1 MSKKQN
7 FFTTLLK
14 PLVSH
19 AMLTVSLTVA
29 AIAVIGIATW
39 WLADKNKDNS
49 ISIGTNQ
56 QIDIT
61 PTQIQSIKNIGQ
73 WSFLT
78 INDEEMIDTVR
89 TGFFSDDQLVRIY
102 YGTLQLGIDMNDT
115 SDEWITRSNDSIIIL
130 LPEVRLLDKNFIDEA
145 RTRSFM
151 ESDKWT
157 SADRHA
163 LYRRAQAAMIRR
175 CVTTA
180 NLRSAEQQAATQ
192 FDELMRAMGF
202 NNVIIRFEK
211 PH

>member
-7 FFTTLLK
+7 FLTTLLK

-115 SDEWITRSNDSIIIL
+115 SDEWITRSNDSIVIL

-151 ESDKWT
+151 ESGKWT

-163 LYRRAQAAMIRR
+163 LYHRAQAAMIRR
-175 CVTTA
+175 CVTPA

-192 FDELMRAMGF
+192 FDELMRSMGF

>member
-7 FFTTLLK
+7 FLTTLLK

-29 AIAVIGIATW
+29 AITVIGIATW

-115 SDEWITRSNDSIIIL
+115 SDEWITRSNDSIVIL

-151 ESDKWT
+151 ESGKWT

-175 CVTTA
+175 CVTPA

>member
-14 PLVSH
+14 SLVSH

-29 AIAVIGIATW
+29 VIAVIGIATW

-151 ESDKWT
+151 ESGKWT
-157 SADRHA
+157 SADRYA

>member
-7 FFTTLLK
+7 FLTTLLK

-19 AMLTVSLTVA
+19 AMLTVSLTAA

-73 WSFLT
+73 WAFLT

-115 SDEWITRSNDSIIIL
+115 SDEWITRSNDSIVIL

-151 ESDKWT
+151 ESGKWT

-163 LYRRAQAAMIRR
+163 IYHRAQAAMIRR
-175 CVTTA
+175 CVTPA

-192 FDELMRAMGF
+192 FDELMRSMGF

>member
-78 INDEEMIDTVR
+78 INDEEMIYTVR

-115 SDEWITRSNDSIIIL
+115 SDEWITRSNDSIVIL

-151 ESDKWT
+151 ESGKWT

-175 CVTTA
+175 CVTPA

>member
-7 FFTTLLK
+7 FLTTLLK

-19 AMLTVSLTVA
+19 AMLTVSLTAA

-73 WSFLT
+73 WAFLT

-89 TGFFSDDQLVRIY
+89 TGFFSDDQLVCIY

-115 SDEWITRSNDSIIIL
+115 SDEWITRSNDSIVIL
-130 LPEVRLLDKNFIDEA
+130 LHEVRLLDKNFIDEA

-151 ESDKWT
+151 ESGKWT

-163 LYRRAQAAMIRR
+163 LYHRAQAAMIRR
-175 CVTTA
+175 CVTPA

-192 FDELMRAMGF
+192 FDELMRSMGF

>member
-7 FFTTLLK
+7 FLTTLLK

-151 ESDKWT
+151 ESGKWT
-157 SADRHA
+157 ST
-163 LYRRAQAAMIRR
+163 AMPS
-175 CVTTA
+175 TA
-180 NLRSAEQQAATQ
+180 EHRQ
-192 FDELMRAMGF
+192 
-202 NNVIIRFEK
+202 
-211 PH
+211 P

>member
-7 FFTTLLK
+7 FLTTLLK

-19 AMLTVSLTVA
+19 AMLTVSLTAA
-29 AIAVIGIATW
+29 AIAVIGLATW

-73 WSFLT
+73 WAFLT

-115 SDEWITRSNDSIIIL
+115 SDEWITRSNDSIVIL

-151 ESDKWT
+151 ESGKWT

-175 CVTTA
+175 CVTPA

>member
-7 FFTTLLK
+7 FLTTLLK

-19 AMLTVSLTVA
+19 AMLTVSLTAA

-73 WSFLT
+73 WAFLT

-115 SDEWITRSNDSIIIL
+115 SDEWITRSNDSIVIL

-151 ESDKWT
+151 ESSKWT

-175 CVTTA
+175 CVTPA

>member
-14 PLVSH
+14 PLVNH

-102 YGTLQLGIDMNDT
+102 YGTLELGIDMNDT
-115 SDEWITRSNDSIIIL
+115 SDEWITRSNDSIIML

-151 ESDKWT
+151 ESGKWT
-157 SADRHA
+157 SSDRHA

-175 CVTTA
+175 CVTPA

>member
-7 FFTTLLK
+7 FLTTLLK
-14 PLVSH
+14 PLVSR
-19 AMLTVSLTVA
+19 AMLTVSLTAA

-73 WSFLT
+73 WAFLT

-115 SDEWITRSNDSIIIL
+115 SDEWITRSNDSIVIL

-151 ESDKWT
+151 ESGKWT

-163 LYRRAQAAMIRR
+163 LYHRAQAAMIRR
-175 CVTTA
+175 CVTPA

-192 FDELMRAMGF
+192 FDELMRSMGF

>member
-29 AIAVIGIATW
+29 VIAVIGIATW

-151 ESDKWT
+151 ESGKWT

-175 CVTTA
+175 CVTPA

>member
-7 FFTTLLK
+7 FLTTLLK

-19 AMLTVSLTVA
+19 AMLTVSLTAA

-73 WSFLT
+73 WAFLT

-115 SDEWITRSNDSIIIL
+115 SDEWITRSNDSIVIL

-151 ESDKWT
+151 ESGKWT

-175 CVTTA
+175 CVTPA

-192 FDELMRAMGF
+192 FDELMRSMGF

>member
-7 FFTTLLK
+7 FLTTLLK

-19 AMLTVSLTVA
+19 AMLTVSLTAA

-73 WSFLT
+73 WAFLT

-115 SDEWITRSNDSIIIL
+115 SDEWITRSNDSIVIL

-151 ESDKWT
+151 ESGKWT

-192 FDELMRAMGF
+192 FDELMRSMGF

>member
-7 FFTTLLK
+7 FLTTLLK

-19 AMLTVSLTVA
+19 AMLTVSLTA
-29 AIAVIGIATW
+29 ATIAVIGIATW

-73 WSFLT
+73 WAFLT

-115 SDEWITRSNDSIIIL
+115 SDEWITRSNDSIVIL

-151 ESDKWT
+151 ESGKWT

-175 CVTTA
+175 CVTPA

>member
-7 FFTTLLK
+7 FLTTLLK

-29 AIAVIGIATW
+29 AITVIGIATW

-78 INDEEMIDTVR
+78 INDEEMIDTMR

-151 ESDKWT
+151 ESGKWT

-175 CVTTA
+175 CVTPA

>member
-7 FFTTLLK
+7 FLTTLLK

-29 AIAVIGIATW
+29 VIAVIGIATW

-115 SDEWITRSNDSIIIL
+115 SDEWITRSNDSIVIL

-151 ESDKWT
+151 ESGKWT

-175 CVTTA
+175 CVTPT

>member
-73 WSFLT
+73 WAFLT
-78 INDEEMIDTVR
+78 INDEEMIDTMR

-115 SDEWITRSNDSIIIL
+115 SDEWITHSNDSIVIL

-151 ESDKWT
+151 ESGKWT

-175 CVTTA
+175 CVTPA

>member
-7 FFTTLLK
+7 FLTTLLK

-73 WSFLT
+73 WAFLT

-115 SDEWITRSNDSIIIL
+115 SDEWITRSNDSIVIL

-151 ESDKWT
+151 ESGKWT

-175 CVTTA
+175 CVTPA
-180 NLRSAEQQAATQ
+180 NLRSAQQQAATQ
-192 FDELMRAMGF
+192 FDELMRSMGF

>member
-7 FFTTLLK
+7 FLTTLLK

-49 ISIGTNQ
+49 ISICTNQ

-151 ESDKWT
+151 ESGKWT

-175 CVTTA
+175 CVTPA

-192 FDELMRAMGF
+192 FDELMRSMGF

>member
-7 FFTTLLK
+7 FLTTLLK

-19 AMLTVSLTVA
+19 AMLTVSLTAA

-73 WSFLT
+73 WAFLT

-115 SDEWITRSNDSIIIL
+115 SDEWITRSNDSIVIL

-151 ESDKWT
+151 ESGKWT

-175 CVTTA
+175 CVTPA

-202 NNVIIRFEK
+202 NNVIIRIEK

>member
-19 AMLTVSLTVA
+19 AMLTVSLTAA

-73 WSFLT
+73 WAFLT

-115 SDEWITRSNDSIIIL
+115 SDEWITRSNDSIVIL

-151 ESDKWT
+151 ESGKWT

-175 CVTTA
+175 CVTPT

>member
-151 ESDKWT
+151 ESGKWT

-175 CVTTA
+175 CVTPA
-180 NLRSAEQQAATQ
+180 NLRRAEQQAATQ

-211 PH
+211 LH

>member
-7 FFTTLLK
+7 FLTTLLK

-19 AMLTVSLTVA
+19 AMLTVSLTAA

-73 WSFLT
+73 WAFLT

-115 SDEWITRSNDSIIIL
+115 CDEWITRGNDSIVIL

-151 ESDKWT
+151 ESGKWT

-175 CVTTA
+175 CLTPA

>member
-115 SDEWITRSNDSIIIL
+115 SDEWITRSNDSIVIL

-151 ESDKWT
+151 ESGKWT
-157 SADRHA
+157 SADRHT

-175 CVTTA
+175 CVTPA

>member
-29 AIAVIGIATW
+29 VIAVIGIATW

-78 INDEEMIDTVR
+78 INDEELIDTVR

-151 ESDKWT
+151 ESGKWT

-175 CVTTA
+175 CVTPA

>member
-7 FFTTLLK
+7 FLTTLLK

-19 AMLTVSLTVA
+19 AMLTVSLTVV

-151 ESDKWT
+151 ESGKWR

-175 CVTTA
+175 CVTPA

>member
-7 FFTTLLK
+7 FLTTLLK

-73 WSFLT
+73 WFFLT

-115 SDEWITRSNDSIIIL
+115 SDEWITRSNDSIVIL

-151 ESDKWT
+151 ESGKWT

-175 CVTTA
+175 CVTPT

>member
-7 FFTTLLK
+7 FLTTLLK

-19 AMLTVSLTVA
+19 AMLTVSLTAA

-73 WSFLT
+73 WAFLT

-102 YGTLQLGIDMNDT
+102 YGTLQLGIDMHDT
-115 SDEWITRSNDSIIIL
+115 SDEWITRSNDSIVIL

-151 ESDKWT
+151 ESGKRT

-175 CVTTA
+175 CVTPA

>member
-7 FFTTLLK
+7 FLTTLLK

-19 AMLTVSLTVA
+19 AMLTVSLTAA

-73 WSFLT
+73 WAFLT

-115 SDEWITRSNDSIIIL
+115 SDEWITRSNDSIVIL

-151 ESDKWT
+151 ESGKWT

-175 CVTTA
+175 CVTPA
-180 NLRSAEQQAATQ
+180 NLRSAEQQAAKQ

>member
-14 PLVSH
+14 PLVNH

-78 INDEEMIDTVR
+78 INDEEMIDTMR

-151 ESDKWT
+151 ESGKWT
-157 SADRHA
+157 LSDRHA

-175 CVTTA
+175 CVTPA

>member
-115 SDEWITRSNDSIIIL
+115 SDEWITRSNDSIVIL

-151 ESDKWT
+151 ESGKWT
-157 SADRHA
+157 SADHHA

-175 CVTTA
+175 CVTPA

-192 FDELMRAMGF
+192 FDELMRSMGF

>member
-7 FFTTLLK
+7 FLTTLLK

-73 WSFLT
+73 WAFLT

-115 SDEWITRSNDSIIIL
+115 SDEWITRSNDSIVIL

-151 ESDKWT
+151 ESGKWT

-175 CVTTA
+175 CVTPA

-192 FDELMRAMGF
+192 FDELMRSMGF

>member
-29 AIAVIGIATW
+29 VIAVIGIATW

-115 SDEWITRSNDSIIIL
+115 SDEWITRSNDSIVIL

-151 ESDKWT
+151 ESGKWT

-175 CVTTA
+175 CVTPA

>member
-1 MSKKQN
+1 MNKKQN
-7 FFTTLLK
+7 FLTTLLK

-19 AMLTVSLTVA
+19 AMLTVSLTAA

-73 WSFLT
+73 WAFLT

-115 SDEWITRSNDSIIIL
+115 SDEWITRSNDSIVIL

-151 ESDKWT
+151 ESGKWT

-163 LYRRAQAAMIRR
+163 LYRRAQATMIRR
-175 CVTTA
+175 CVTPA

>member
-7 FFTTLLK
+7 YLTTLLK

-102 YGTLQLGIDMNDT
+102 YGNLQLGIDMNDT
-115 SDEWITRSNDSIIIL
+115 SDEWITRSNDSIVIL

-151 ESDKWT
+151 ESGKWP

-175 CVTTA
+175 CVTPA

-192 FDELMRAMGF
+192 FDELMRSMGF

>member
-7 FFTTLLK
+7 FLTTLLK

-19 AMLTVSLTVA
+19 AMLTVSLTAA

-73 WSFLT
+73 WAFLT

-102 YGTLQLGIDMNDT
+102 YGTLQLGINMNDT
-115 SDEWITRSNDSIIIL
+115 SDEWITRSNDSIVIL

-151 ESDKWT
+151 ESGKWT

-175 CVTTA
+175 CVTPA

>member
-7 FFTTLLK
+7 YLTTLLK

-102 YGTLQLGIDMNDT
+102 YGNLQLGIDMNDT
-115 SDEWITRSNDSIIIL
+115 SDEWITRSNDSIVIL
-130 LPEVRLLDKNFIDEA
+130 LPEVRLLD
-145 RTRSFM
+145 
-151 ESDKWT
+151 
-157 SADRHA
+157 
-163 LYRRAQAAMIRR
+163 
-175 CVTTA
+175 
-180 NLRSAEQQAATQ
+180 
-192 FDELMRAMGF
+192 
-202 NNVIIRFEK
+202 
-211 PH
+211 

>member
-115 SDEWITRSNDSIIIL
+115 SDEWITRSNDSIIML

-151 ESDKWT
+151 ESGKWT
-157 SADRHA
+157 PSDRHA

-175 CVTTA
+175 CVTPA

-202 NNVIIRFEK
+202 DNVIIRFEK